1 MADDRH
7 EGELRRQRHA
17 DHVAVINRLAELGER
32 RIAHAHVH
40 AKRQLRAREFIPDRQ
55 KTRIGK
61 QPFAGGAEHHS
72 RARTQA
78 LHFLYTLQRPDAD
91 RARAGGPTI

>member
-17 DHVAVINRLAELGER
+17 DNVAVVNRLAELGEG
-32 RIAHAHVH
+32 RIAHTHVH
-40 AKRQLRAREFIPDRQ
+40 AKRQPSADEFIPDRQ
-55 KTRIGK
+55 KARIGK
-61 QPFAGGAEHHS
+61 HAFARGTEHHG

-78 LHFLYTLQRPDAD
+78 LHLL
-91 RARAGGPTI
+91 